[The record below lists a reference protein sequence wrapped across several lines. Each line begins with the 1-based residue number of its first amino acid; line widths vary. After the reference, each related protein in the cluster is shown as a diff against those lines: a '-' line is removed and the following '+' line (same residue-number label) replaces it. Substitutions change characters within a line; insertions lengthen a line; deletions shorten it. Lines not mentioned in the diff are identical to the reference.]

1 MIRTALPV
9 VALLSALAMQGQR
22 APVFQ
27 WQGYGPE
34 QGLSN
39 RHVTAIIQDQVGFVW
54 VGTVSGLDRF
64 DGHSFRNWSL
74 SDGVSGARVD
84 ALRRDGAGLIWV
96 FATSAENDI
105 TNLDILDPAT
115 GTIRS
120 LPERFPE
127 LPFDP
132 AQLVRFGPQR
142 QDGTISLG
150 AASPARSIR
159 YDRTRGFI
167 VQQLDGARFE
177 PLGDDRMGL
186 IIGHLVKSDGQQ
198 QIVQVDT
205 SGAVRVMQELIPGSF
220 VEAMITGRRSHGAL
234 YKVTVPKEAPRYYDT
249 YSEMVLDQRS
259 LDSEL
264 PISRAGDPIHRP
276 VNFTPLP
283 DHGLRVED
291 SRIMDGDDRT
301 LFDLSALRPEIG
313 GRVKDCMVDR
323 RGDPWMATEFGLFHI
338 ELRKDVFQ
346 RSLYETP
353 VIAGMGVLCRGMAAK
368 GNDVYL
374 STEWQGA
381 YVLRDSA
388 DGMRVEKLPEPQY
401 LFASHIAQ
409 DGTWWRGGTGVV
421 VSETPDGRTRTYRVD
436 DRIWNILAD
445 VDGGVLLGGLR
456 GLQRLDVASGKFT
469 DINDARYPELR
480 NAHVMHLQRTSDGGL
495 LAATSKGLYRLTTGG
510 RVEKRWWSGA
520 EGRDRLPYHDLHHC
534 HVDADGIMWL
544 STRGA
549 GLVRFEPTTGRH
561 QRYTMRN
568 GFPNNMVYA
577 AYEDDNDQ
585 LWLPTDG
592 GIVRFDKHTR
602 QSAVFTT
609 ADGITHDEFNRLAHT
624 RTADG
629 TLYFGGLNGITSFH
643 PDAFKPGSD
652 QQQFPLVLTRV
663 QHYSNEQQGLVDRT
677 TETVASEGIQLGVDE
692 GSMQVSFALLSFEG
706 KGRVLYAWRLAGVE
720 DDWNY
725 QHEPSVRLDRLPYG
739 EHVLEVKARD
749 GFGYWSVRTLEVP
762 IRVER
767 PWHAYRAVW
776 VGVGALVAV
785 LLTALFTAGRR
796 GRQRRTSARFE
807 AEALSE
813 A

>member
-1 MIRTALPV
+1 MFRAALPV
-9 VALLSALAMQGQR
+9 LALLSTLAVQGQR

-39 RHVTAIIQDQVGFVW
+39 RHVTAIVQDQVGFVW

-105 TNLDILDPAT
+105 TNLDILDPTT
-115 GTIRS
+115 GSIRS
-120 LPERFPE
+120 LAERFPD

-132 AQLVRFGPQR
+132 THLVRFGPQR
-142 QDGTISLG
+142 QDGSISLG
-150 AASPARSIR
+150 ATAPARCIR
-159 YDRTRGFI
+159 YDRARGFAI
-167 VQQLDGARFE
+167 QELDGVRFE

-186 IIGHLVKSDGQQ
+186 IIGHLVKHDGSQ

-205 SGAVRVMQELIPGSF
+205 SGTVRVVQELERGSF

-234 YKVTVPKEAPRYYDT
+234 YKVTVPGEAPRYFDT

-283 DHGLRVED
+283 EHGLRVED
-291 SRIMDGDDRT
+291 SRVMDRDDRT

-323 RGDPWMATEFGLFHI
+323 HGDPWMATEFGLFHI
-338 ELRKDVFQ
+338 ELRKDVF
-346 RSLYETP
+346 RRHLYRAP
-353 VIAGMGVLCRGMAAK
+353 VIAGMGVLCRGMTAR

-381 YVLRDSA
+381 YILRDSV
-388 DGMRVEKLPEPQY
+388 DGMRVEQRTEPKY
-401 LFASHIAQ
+401 LFASHMAQ
-409 DGTWWRGGTGVV
+409 DGTWWRGGTGMV
-421 VSETPDGRTRTYRVD
+421 VSEGPDGGTRAYPVD
-436 DRIWNILAD
+436 DRIWNILTD
-445 VDGGVLLGGLR
+445 VDGGVLLGGLK
-456 GLQRLDVASGKFT
+456 GLQRLDITTGKLT
-469 DINDARYPELR
+469 EKNDPRYPELK
-480 NAHVMHLQRTSDGGL
+480 NAHVMHLQRTAGGEI
-495 LAATSKGLYRLTTGG
+495 LAATSKGLYRLRADG
-510 RVEKRWWSGA
+510 RVEQRWWSGA
-520 EGRDRLPYHDLHHC
+520 EGLDRLPYHDLHHC
-534 HVDADGIMWL
+534 HVDADGVMWL

-549 GLVRFEPTTGRH
+549 GLVRFEPSTGR
-561 QRYTMRN
+561 QQQYTMRN

-577 AYEDDNDQ
+577 AYEDGNGQ

-592 GIVRFDKHTR
+592 GIVRFEKHSR

-609 ADGITHDEFNRLAHT
+609 ADGIAHDEFNRLAHT

-643 PDAFKPGSD
+643 PDAFKPGSE

-663 QHYSNEQQGLVDRT
+663 QRYSKEQQGMVDRT
-677 TETVASEGIQLGVDE
+677 TEAMTTEGIQLAAEE
-692 GSMQVSFALLSFEG
+692 GSMQVSFALLSYEG

-720 DDWNY
+720 DEWNY

-749 GFGYWSVRTLEVP
+749 GYGHWSARTLEVP
-762 IRVER
+762 IRIER

-776 VGVGALVAV
+776 AGAGALVTVV
-785 LLTALFTAGRR
+785 LAALFALGRR
-796 GRQRRTSARFE
+796 GRGPATSVQRGAMP
-807 AEALSE
+807 LG
-813 A
+813 